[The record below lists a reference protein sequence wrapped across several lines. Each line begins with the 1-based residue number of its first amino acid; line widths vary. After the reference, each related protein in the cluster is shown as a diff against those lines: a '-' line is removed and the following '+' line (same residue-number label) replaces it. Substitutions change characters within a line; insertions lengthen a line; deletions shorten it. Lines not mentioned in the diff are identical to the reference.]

1 MSASINDLSPAN
13 QKILLDML
21 TELLREYEVDCYDMT
36 VYASALGSGKALT
49 PSDHEKLKH
58 GYVIARHMH
67 GLARMQL
74 ARMQHRD
81 D

>member
-13 QKILLDML
+13 QKIVLEML
-21 TELLREYEVDCYDMT
+21 TQILREFEFDCYDMC

-49 PSDHEKLKH
+49 PSDHEELKNAH
-58 GYVIARHMH
+58 VIARRMH
-67 GLARMQL
+67 GL